1 MTPDA
6 RRIFAASPLVMSTG
20 DWGRDEGDCDV
31 PCCMIISV
39 GTGETGE
46 LYALLCHYV
55 MLYGVPCDMNV
66 VLYYTG
72 YNKGWCSFNMIS
84 ECTSAMHIDPL
95 KL

>member
-1 MTPDA
+1 
-6 RRIFAASPLVMSTG
+6 
-20 DWGRDEGDCDV
+20 
-31 PCCMIISV
+31 MIISV

-84 ECTSAMHIDPL
+84 EYSECYVYGPINYEPRYLRTVTKFVIQNREIIH
-95 KL
+95 